1 MSARKWVVGIFA
13 TLAAASATLVIAQET
28 TTQPATKARLPR
40 DYAQITSLTD
50 DQKSQILAI
59 RESIDSEVR
68 RLEAKEKDDELAV
81 LNDDQKTELKQ
92 IDEKMN
98 TERLARQAEAR
109 RQERIDSTEAKLNE
123 LKDGQTPTTNPSG
136 QN

>member
-1 MSARKWVVGIFA
+1 MSARKWAVGVFA
-13 TLAAASATLVIAQET
+13 TLAAASATLVLAQEV
-28 TTQPATKARLPR
+28 TTQPSARARLPR

-59 RESIDSEVR
+59 RETTDSEVR

-92 IDEKMN
+92 IDEKLN